1 MNRSLWVG
9 AVAALFVLAA
19 ADAVAQSASPGFPVS
34 LVSPAPPSAAPATAR
49 RIAVNQIAVSGNTLL
64 PQADVDSMLARY
76 KGERSLDELR
86 AAAQALQEMYR
97 QAGYGSVVA
106 YLPEQALT
114 GGKLTLAV
122 LEGRI
127 ASVTVLGNKQFSAD
141 NVRRSVPQLK
151 EGQTPRVQ
159 RIDSQ
164 VQLANDN
171 PARKLALTLEA
182 GTKPGDVDA
191 RINVTEDKASRFSV
205 SADNTGSEQTGRLR
219 LGLAY
224 QNAAL
229 FDLDHQLAAQIQFAP
244 EEPSAVRILSAS
256 YRVPL
261 YSAGLLVGVYGTY
274 SDVDAGSTPTAAGAL
289 QFNGKGRVL
298 GVSVMR
304 LFDRLGEFEQRLTL
318 SLDQREYLNN
328 CAIQGLPAGACGS
341 AGESVSV
348 SPLTLDYSVQRGG
361 ERPLAGNVSLSHNLG
376 LGGRYGKSANFEAV
390 RLGAAK
396 GYSVLRV
403 GGFAGFALPD
413 EWRLGLRLNGQASSD
428 GLVAGE
434 QFGLAG
440 STVVRGY
447 EEREIAGDSG
457 FAATLE
463 LVSSGLFGQQLR
475 AVAFVDGGFVRNNL
489 GTPCNGTDTSCSLAA
504 VGFGARYALGQ
515 ALLKLDIANA
525 LSDGRSTQR
534 NDTRVH
540 FQASVSF

>member
-1 MNRSLWVG
+1 MWAG
-9 AVAALFVLAA
+9 AMATLSVAAFTS
-19 ADAVAQSASPGFPVS
+19 AVAQTAAPAPALAASPSASP
-34 LVSPAPPSAAPATAR
+34 AAAQR
-49 RIAVNQIAVSGNTLL
+49 RIAVSELTVTGNTLL
-64 PQADVDSMLARY
+64 PQSAIDALLARY
-76 KGERSLDELR
+76 KGERSLDELKG
-86 AAAQALQEMYR
+86 AAQALQEMYR

-114 GGKLTLAV
+114 SGRVSLAV

-127 ASVTVLGNKQFSAD
+127 ASVTVVGNQQFSVD

-151 EGQTPRVQ
+151 EGQTPQVQ

-182 GTKPGDVDA
+182 GKNPGDVDA
-191 RINVTEDKASRFSV
+191 RINVTEDSASRVTV

-219 LGLAY
+219 LGLSY

-229 FDLDHQLAAQIQFAP
+229 FDRDHQVAAQVQFAP
-244 EEPSAVRILSAS
+244 EEPSAVRIFSAS

-274 SDVDAGSTPTAAGAL
+274 SDVDAGSTPTAAGSL

-298 GVSVMR
+298 GASVMR
-304 LFDRLGEFEQRLTL
+304 LFDRVGEFEQRLTL
-318 SLDQREYLNN
+318 SLDQREYQNN

-348 SPLTLDYSVQRGG
+348 SPLTADYSVQRGG
-361 ERPLAGNVSLSHNLG
+361 ERPLAGNLSLSTNLG
-376 LGGRYGKSANFEAV
+376 VGGRYGKAANFEAA
-390 RLGAAK
+390 RAGAK
-396 GYSVLRV
+396 KNYSVLRL
-403 GGFAGFALPD
+403 GGYSGFALPA
-413 EWRLGLRLNGQASSD
+413 EWRAGLRVTSQFSGD

-440 STVVRGY
+440 SNVVRGY
-447 EEREIAGDSG
+447 EEREFTGDSG
-457 FAATLE
+457 LAGSFE
-463 LVSSGLFGQQLR
+463 LTSPALFGLLLR
-475 AVAFVDGGFVRNNL
+475 GVVFVDGGFVRNNL
-489 GTPCNGTDTSCSLAA
+489 GTPCNGTDTRCTLAA
-504 VGFGARYALGQ
+504 VGFGVRYGYGPAQ
-515 ALLKLDIANA
+515 LKLDVANA
-525 LSDGRSTQR
+525 LQDGRSTQR